1 MEEGEGKIFSSCLH
15 IQGMSLL
22 PYRITEPQPIGAFII
37 PHFPPPRIYNVTI
50 LICFGDTWQSDSI
63 SERKFVL
70 LENIYKQLIWQLY
83 SRP

>member
-1 MEEGEGKIFSSCLH
+1 MEEGGKIFSFCFR

-22 PYRITEPQPIGAFII
+22 PYHIREPRPISAFIT
-37 PHFPPPRIYNVTI
+37 PHFPPPRIYVTI

-83 SRP
+83 FRP